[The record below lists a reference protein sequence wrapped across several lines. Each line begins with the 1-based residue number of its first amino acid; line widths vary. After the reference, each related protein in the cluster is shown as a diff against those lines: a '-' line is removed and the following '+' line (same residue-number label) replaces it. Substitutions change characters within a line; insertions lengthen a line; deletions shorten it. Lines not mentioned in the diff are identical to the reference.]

1 MVRCQIYK
9 ARFLNIYGDLQMK
22 KSLIAL
28 AALAS
33 VATVAQAQS
42 SVTIYGIVDAAL
54 VSVTGASATGK
65 VQGMGNGGLSTP
77 RLGFR
82 GTEDLG
88 GGLKANFHLEA
99 EFLAD
104 TGSQSSTPEALFA
117 RRSTVGLEGNF
128 GRFDLGRMDTLSY
141 SQVAGFDGMGGNN
154 IGGLVA
160 TGSHGQ
166 TRVENSI
173 TYVTPRISGVQLGLQ
188 TGTRTSST
196 TATYGEIAGEASG
209 NRVNTA
215 SVGYV
220 GGNLELAA
228 HVSSMN
234 DAAGEK
240 MNDYQGAFARYNFGI
255 LKATVGY
262 MNNEIKRTAATASTT
277 ASANTST
284 AVTASG
290 SNNEINKTFAAV
302 SVPYGN
308 WEFRGQYEQIQYK
321 NIAAADQ
328 EPKVYSLGAL
338 YSLSKRTTLYA
349 VYSQSNADGTKS
361 QEIVNSG
368 KLAGFSGTVAST
380 DKKASAIGIR
390 HTF

>member
-1 MVRCQIYK
+1 
-9 ARFLNIYGDLQMK
+9 MK

-28 AALAS
+28 AALAT
-33 VATVAQAQS
+33 VATAAQAQS
-42 SVTIYGIVDAAL
+42 SVTIYGVMDAAL
-54 VSVTGASATGK
+54 VNVTGASASGK

-88 GGLKANFHLEA
+88 GGLKANFNLEA
-99 EFLAD
+99 ELLVD
-104 TGSQSSTPEALFA
+104 TGSQTSTPEALFA

-128 GRFDLGRMDTLSY
+128 GRVDLGRMDTLSY

-166 TRVENSI
+166 TRVENAV

-188 TGTRTSST
+188 TGTRTSTT
-196 TATYGEIAGEASG
+196 TATFGEVAGETSG

-215 SVGYV
+215 SVSYV
-220 GGNLELAA
+220 NGNLELAA

-234 DAAGEK
+234 DSAGEK
-240 MNDYQGAFARYNFGI
+240 MNDYQGAFARYNFGM

-262 MNNEIKRTAATASTT
+262 MNNEIKRTAATAPAT
-277 ASANTST
+277 TST
-284 AVTASG
+284 AVTSG
-290 SNNEINKTFAAV
+290 NNEINKTFAAV

-321 NIAAADQ
+321 NIGSADQ

-349 VYSQSNADGTKS
+349 VYSQSNADGTKA

-368 KLAGFSGTVAST
+368 KLAGFSGTVTST

>member
-1 MVRCQIYK
+1 
-9 ARFLNIYGDLQMK
+9 MK

-28 AALAS
+28 AALAT
-33 VATVAQAQS
+33 VATAAQAQS
-42 SVTIYGIVDAAL
+42 SVTIYGVMDAAL
-54 VSVTGASATGK
+54 VNVTGASSSGK

-88 GGLKANFHLEA
+88 GGLKANFNLEA
-99 EFLAD
+99 EVLVD
-104 TGSQSSTPEALFA
+104 TGSQTSTPEALFA

-128 GRFDLGRMDTLSY
+128 GRVDLGRMDTLSY

-166 TRVENSI
+166 TRVENAV

-188 TGTRTSST
+188 TGTRTSSST
-196 TATYGEIAGEASG
+196 VTYGEISGESSA
-209 NRVNTA
+209 NKVNTVSLSYA
-215 SVGYV
+215 A
-220 GGNLELAA
+220 GNLELAA
-228 HVSSMN
+228 HVSSDK
-234 DAAGEK
+234 DAAGDK
-240 MNDYQGAFARYNFGI
+240 MNDYTGGFARYNFGV

-262 MNNEIKRTAATASTT
+262 MNRDMKRTAVTT
-277 ASANTST
+277 GGTTTPANNTST
-284 AVTASG
+284 AITTG
-290 SNNEINKTFAAV
+290 NNEVNKTFAAV

-321 NIAAADQ
+321 NIGSADQ
-328 EPKVYSLGAL
+328 EPKVYSFGAL

-349 VYSQSNADGTKS
+349 VYSQSNADGTKA

-368 KLAGFSGTVAST
+368 KLAGFSGTVSGT